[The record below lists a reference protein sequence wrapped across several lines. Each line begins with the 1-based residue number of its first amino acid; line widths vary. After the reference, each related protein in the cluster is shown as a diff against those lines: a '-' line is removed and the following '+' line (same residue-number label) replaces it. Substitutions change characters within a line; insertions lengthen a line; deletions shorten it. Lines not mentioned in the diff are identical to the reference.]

1 MRASACGGGAFSFAL
16 VGGSDPLGNSE
27 QVVWNMAMSAVLS
40 EFGGSAAGLENGF
53 VGGDKVGGSANGG
66 SLALRSKKSNML
78 WAFASR

>member
-16 VGGSDPLGNSE
+16 AGGSDPLGKSSH
-27 QVVWNMAMSAVLS
+27 VVWNMAMSAELS
-40 EFGGSAAGLENGF
+40 EFGGRAAGLENGLA
-53 VGGDKVGGSANGG
+53 GGARVGGSANGG